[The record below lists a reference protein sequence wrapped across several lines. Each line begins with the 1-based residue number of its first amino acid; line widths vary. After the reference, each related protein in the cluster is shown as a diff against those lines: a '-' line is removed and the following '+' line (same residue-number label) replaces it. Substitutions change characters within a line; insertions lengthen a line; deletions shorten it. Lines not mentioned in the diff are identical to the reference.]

1 MLEPD
6 APSDVSPCVP
16 GESRAFLL
24 QSAEDVH
31 SEGAVAVGLAKLAK
45 RCSATLVLL
54 PDDAWSR
61 EVAGRTAGLLDAPC
75 AIGCRDLSHSEGQI
89 RFRREL
95 YGGAVSG
102 RFVALCDRLV
112 VTVAVSPV
120 SAREPELA
128 PVKAETLEVNAFP
141 SPPAPRLLERGEP
154 ETAEASLE
162 RAQRIVS
169 GGRGIGGAEGFEQL
183 ADLAERIDAQ
193 VGASR
198 PPCDTGW
205 IHASRLVG
213 ITGRTVT
220 PELYLAVGISGSA
233 QHRSGMA
240 DAETVVAIN
249 SDDEAD
255 IFRFADYGVVGDWRE
270 VVSGMLEALATPTPE
285 G

>member
-1 MLEPD
+1 M
-6 APSDVSPCVP
+6 
-16 GESRAFLL
+16 
-24 QSAEDVH
+24 
-31 SEGAVAVGLAKLAK
+31 
-45 RCSATLVLL
+45 
-54 PDDAWSR
+54 
-61 EVAGRTAGLLDAPC
+61 AGLLDAPC

-102 RFVALCDRLV
+102 GFVARCDRLV
-112 VTVAVSPV
+112 ATIAVSSV

-128 PVKAETLEVNAFP
+128 PVKAETLEVDGLP
-141 SPPAPRLLERGEP
+141 SFAAPRVLERGEP
-154 ETAEASLE
+154 EAAGASLE

-169 GGRGIGGAEGFEQL
+169 GGRGIGGPDGFEQL
-183 ADLAERIDAQ
+183 ANLAERIDAQ

-240 DAETVVAIN
+240 DAKTIVAIN
-249 SDDEAD
+249 TDDQAD
-255 IFRFADYGVVGDWRE
+255 LFRFADYGVVGDWRE
-270 VVSGMLEALATPTPE
+270 VVSGMLEALVAPAPE
-285 G
+285 H